1 MNESPVLRATDIS
14 RLEAHHHDLL
24 ELCLRLEEIAED
36 LETGGTMVEYR
47 RTAMGM
53 VRLVGQTHALEEGVL
68 FPDYSRQ
75 AHSHF
80 ATATIERLKAEHRCD
95 RLAAEELSQTL
106 IAIAEDRCS
115 LARDTISYMVR
126 GFMESV
132 RRHILSEKL
141 MIEALLAA
149 KSEERE
155 VFG

>member
-1 MNESPVLRATDIS
+1 MDAPSVLDATDIS

-36 LETGGTMVEYR
+36 LETGTSVQEYR
-47 RTAMGM
+47 RISTLIP
-53 VRLVGQTHALEEGVL
+53 RLVGETHALEEEVL
-68 FPDYSRQ
+68 FPDFSRQ

-80 ATATIERLKAEHRCD
+80 ANAVIERLKAEHRCD

-106 IAIAEDRCS
+106 MAVADGRCR
-115 LARDTISYMVR
+115 LASDTISYMVR